1 MGHGA
6 EKPGTAGDSES
17 EDHAKDSEPQCSLL
31 LGCPRGTAA
40 LDAVTLADPA
50 DSTRAFARKIVDP
63 AFGHFRSRTR
73 THGHPA
79 SDCRL

>member
-40 LDAVTLADPA
+40 QDAVTLADPA
-50 DSTRAFARKIVDP
+50 DSTRAFAKSSTRLSVT
-63 AFGHFRSRTR
+63 FGHGPKVTDPDPRSP
-73 THGHPA
+73 GV
-79 SDCRL
+79 